1 MSTAAAATPMSRGAM
16 VADEVAHAGTSAIA
30 GKSAT
35 GTISVRNLWHEYGS
49 KIVLERVSLDVAP
62 GSFVSIT
69 GPSGCGKSTFLR
81 ILLGQQRP
89 SRGQILLDGAPLAPE
104 PGPDR
109 GVVFQRYSSFPHLSV
124 LDNVALGLEFER
136 APIFGRLFGAAR
148 RRAREEAAQY
158 LDEVGLAAEASNYPH
173 ALSGGMRQRLS
184 IAQAL
189 IRRPKVLLLDE
200 PFGALDPGTRESMH
214 ELVLKL
220 WKECGMTIF
229 LVTHD
234 IREGFKLGTRLLVF
248 DKVRDDP
255 HEPER
260 YGATITYDIAL

>member
-1 MSTAAAATPMSRGAM
+1 MST
-16 VADEVAHAGTSAIA
+16 
-30 GKSAT
+30 
-35 GTISVRNLWHEYGS
+35 ISIRNLWHEYGS
-49 KIVLERVSLDVAP
+49 KIVLESINLEIAP
-62 GSFVSIT
+62 KTFCSVT

-81 ILLGQQRP
+81 ILLGQQSA
-89 SRGQILLDGAPLAPE
+89 SRGTVLLDGEPLSAE

-109 GVVFQRYSSFPHLSV
+109 GVVFQRYSVFPHLSV

-136 APIFGRLFGAAR
+136 APRFGRLFGSAR
-148 RRAREEAAQY
+148 REARAEAAHY
-158 LDEVGLAAEASNYPH
+158 LDAVGLGSDAGAYPH
-173 ALSGGMRQRLS
+173 QLSGGMRQRLS

-200 PFGALDPGTRESMH
+200 PFGALDPGTKDSIH
-214 ELVLKL
+214 ELVLRL
-220 WKECGMTIF
+220 WEETGMTVF

-248 DKVRDDP
+248 DKVRIDP
-255 HEPER
+255 QAPER

>member
-1 MSTAAAATPMSRGAM
+1 MSTAVTAAPIARDAIRAEEDAIAGA
-16 VADEVAHAGTSAIA
+16 SAIA
-30 GKSAT
+30 GRSPT

-49 KIVLERVSLDVAP
+49 KVVLERVSLDVAP

-89 SRGQILLDGAPLAPE
+89 SRGEILLDGEPLTPE

-136 APIFGRLFGAAR
+136 APLLGRLFGAAR

-158 LDEVGLAAEASNYPH
+158 LDEVGLAAEAENYPH